1 MFVPLNYISS
11 TGTAIQSIAISYGTL
26 IRRWLLNRTSV
37 GQVWFRTKIKWPII
51 WSKGFSLKVFISRE
65 SGMFEGTIMQNI
77 GNDCLNLCRE
87 SGMFECT
94 GTSFSILCHDNCQ
107 LWWNKVFLSNLTL
120 VNILYCHHKFVKIF
134 CLLLRNG
141 LFSSIFL
148 VLLACSFH
156 NQYTNFLYYLKFVYF
171 VREWVPQILSVLYQ
185 ALEFNLTNACEP
197 WPIHLTVSLI

>member
-37 GQVWFRTKIKWPII
+37 GQVWLRTKIKWPII

-65 SGMFEGTIMQNI
+65 SGMFE
-77 GNDCLNLCRE
+77 
-87 SGMFECT
+87 CT
-94 GTSFSILCHDNCQ
+94 GTSFSILCHDNFK